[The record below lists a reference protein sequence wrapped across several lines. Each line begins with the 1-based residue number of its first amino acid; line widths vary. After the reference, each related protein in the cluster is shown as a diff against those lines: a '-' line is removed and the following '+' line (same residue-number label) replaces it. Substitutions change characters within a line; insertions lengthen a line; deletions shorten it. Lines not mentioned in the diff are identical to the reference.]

1 MRKSVAGS
9 FCRLCGN
16 DGSGMSKN
24 AIVKRLKALA
34 KEHNVIFLVLSSFPK
49 STDDRSYHSP
59 LLSDLIQMG
68 GQTLLTM

>member
-1 MRKSVAGS
+1 
-9 FCRLCGN
+9 
-16 DGSGMSKN
+16 MSKN